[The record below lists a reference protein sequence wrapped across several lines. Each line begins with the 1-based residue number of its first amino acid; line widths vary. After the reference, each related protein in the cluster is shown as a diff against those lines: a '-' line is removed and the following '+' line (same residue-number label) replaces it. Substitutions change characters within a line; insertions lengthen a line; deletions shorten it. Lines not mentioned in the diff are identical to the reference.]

1 MGIKKYLARIR
12 VGEEQALSFNGECP
26 GCRQPP
32 GALHGCGCGHEE
44 CPGCRQILIG
54 CHCNSLSPLDSAR
67 IIKALH
73 GQFKMLADA
82 VQVVMATNVQDGEA
96 SYLIHAAMQYLYEN
110 VAEEARLEVTRSFQE
125 NYQGLVPLLKDEQGH
140 GYYTAEQLA
149 AALRIPLAE
158 VQEKIDAMVA
168 AGQGIRIGD
177 TIRMDKVN

>member
-1 MGIKKYLARIR
+1 
-12 VGEEQALSFNGECP
+12 
-26 GCRQPP
+26 
-32 GALHGCGCGHEE
+32 
-44 CPGCRQILIG
+44 
-54 CHCNSLSPLDSAR
+54 
-67 IIKALH
+67 
-73 GQFKMLADA
+73 
-82 VQVVMATNVQDGEA
+82 
-96 SYLIHAAMQYLYEN
+96 MQYLYEN

-168 AGQGIRIGD
+168 AGQGIRLGD

>member
-1 MGIKKYLARIR
+1 MGIKKYLSRVR
-12 VGEEQALSFNGECP
+12 VGEEQALAYSGECP
-26 GCRQPP
+26 GCRQPS
-32 GALHGCGCGHEE
+32 GALHGCGCGYEE

-73 GQFKMLADA
+73 GQFKTLADA
-82 VQVVMATNVQDGEA
+82 VQVVMATNVRDGEA

-110 VAEEARLEVTRSFQE
+110 VAEEARLELTRSFQE

-149 AALRIPLAE
+149 AALHIPLAE

-168 AGQGIRIGD
+168 AGQGIRIGVGF
-177 TIRMDKVN
+177 RMDKVN

>member
-1 MGIKKYLARIR
+1 MGIKKYPSRVR
-12 VGEEQALSFNGECP
+12 VGEEQALAYQGDCP

-32 GALHGCGCGHEE
+32 GALHGCGCGYEE
-44 CPGCRQILIG
+44 CPGCRQLLIG

-73 GQFKMLADA
+73 GQFKTLADA
-82 VQVVMATNVQDGEA
+82 VQVVMATNVRDGEA

-110 VAEEARLEVTRSFQE
+110 VTEEARLELTRSFQE
-125 NYQGLVPLLKDEQGH
+125 NYRGLVPLLKDEQGH

-149 AALRIPLAE
+149 AALRISLAE

-177 TIRMDKVN
+177 GIRMDKVN